1 MLIASALILATF
13 AGYTLLCMASPFGTC
28 RKCDGIGAKLTLKRS
43 GKVKRVKPCRR
54 CKGQGK
60 RLRVGRRLHN
70 QSREIHR
77 AGSR

>member
-1 MLIASALILATF
+1 MLIASALILATL

-28 RKCDGIGAKLTLKRS
+28 RKCDGIGAKLTLNRA
-43 GKVKRVKPCRR
+43 GKVKRVKPCHR

-60 RLRVGRRLHN
+60 RLRVGRRLRN

-77 AGSR
+77 AGTR

>member
-1 MLIASALILATF
+1 MLIASALILATL

-28 RKCDGIGAKLTLKRS
+28 RKCDGIGAKLTLNRA

-54 CKGQGK
+54 CHGQGK
-60 RLRVGRRLHN
+60 RLRVGWRLHN

-77 AGSR
+77 TGSR